1 MRLALRP
8 KAEAEQRLAEL
19 AAGDS
24 HVLDVAHRDLCR
36 RLGSRPDDIPAAGA
50 LRLVHA
56 LRDRL
61 RADASAMATREAA
74 GSGSAPQAASAGTG
88 RPRREASA

>member
-19 AAGDS
+19 AGGDIEM
-24 HVLDVAHRDLCR
+24 LDVAHRDLCR

-56 LRDRL
+56 LRECL
-61 RADASAMATREAA
+61 RGEASAAMATRNAE
-74 GSGSAPQAASAGTG
+74 GSGATPLSASAASGLSTA
-88 RPRREASA
+88 